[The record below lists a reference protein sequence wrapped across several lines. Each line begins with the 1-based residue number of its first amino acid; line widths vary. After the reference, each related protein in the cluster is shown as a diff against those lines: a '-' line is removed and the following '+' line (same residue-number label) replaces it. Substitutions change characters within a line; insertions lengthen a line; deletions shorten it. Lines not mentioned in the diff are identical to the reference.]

1 MGTFQINDKPE
12 KTSALNTDELLI
24 ENSAGSLFR
33 ISAPNL
39 KKIISGVTDNLI
51 SIDASDQPVDSGV
64 AIANVVQNT
73 TGSASATN
81 EVLVSAGANKT
92 AKASG
97 VNYEVMNSKTAK
109 NWIID
114 SDFMMNQNEVT
125 SYVSHGSGYITDI
138 WGVDVNGNIDVTVTP
153 EYDSD
158 IKNNKILCEDLT
170 TQFYIHNNQWDVSK
184 LENKNIS
191 VIFKVSSTSGGSI
204 LFAEINQNFGSGGST
219 AVGVASS
226 SSRTISA
233 STSEEWY
240 RLDVVVPTISGKTIG
255 ANSYIEIRITQSNS
269 LSAGSDLTFHSVKC
283 FETQFL
289 PSDEDIIP
297 EWCKQ
302 SEQYEEVEP
311 KVLQY
316 YEVLWADTAYAGFGC
331 GSFPNTTNY
340 YVYFSFEQ
348 KLKVPTYTVS
358 GTFDVIDSSGSHTIG
373 SFGTMRARRSSAY
386 IGTNV
391 TAAPTGEAGVMRAA
405 NDTSAYIELRARP

>member
-1 MGTFQINDKPE
+1 MAYSQLPTR
-12 KTSALNTDELLI
+12 TSADPNAASDINQLQDNFDAVLAGDTDSVVNTDGAAATD
-24 ENSAGSLFR
+24 ENVIVSDGAT
-33 ISAPNL
+33 
-39 KKIISGVTDNLI
+39 KKIKD
-51 SIDASDQPVDSGV
+51 
-64 AIANVVQNT
+64 
-73 TGSASATN
+73 
-81 EVLVSAGANKT
+81 
-92 AKASG
+92 SG
-97 VNYEVMNSKTAK
+97 VNYELMNSKTAK

-114 SDFMMNQNEVT
+114 SDFMMNQNGVT
-125 SYVSHGSGYITDI
+125 SYASHGIGYVTDI
-138 WGVDVNGNIDVTVTP
+138 WGVDVNGNIDVTVIP

-170 TQFYIHNNQWDVSK
+170 TQFYVHNNQWDVSK

-191 VIFKVSSTSGGSI
+191 VIFKVSSTSGGSV
-204 LFAEINQNFGSGGST
+204 LFAGINQNFGSGGST
-219 AVGVASS
+219 NVITGSS

-233 STSEEWY
+233 STTEEWY
-240 RLDVVVPTISGKTIG
+240 RLDLVVPSISGKTIG
-255 ANSYIEIRITQSNS
+255 ADSYIEIRITQSNS
-269 LSAGSDLTFHSVKC
+269 LSAGSDLTFHSIKC

-289 PSDEDIIP
+289 PSDEDTIP

-302 SEQYEEVEP
+302 PEQFEEVEP
-311 KVLQY
+311 KVLPY
-316 YEVLWADTAYAGFGC
+316 YEVLRADTEYAGFGC

-358 GTFDVIDSSGSHTIG
+358 GNFDVIDSSGSHTIG

-391 TAAPTGEAGVMRAA
+391 TAAPTGEAGVMRAL